1 MRGVERNEVDNG
13 FSLDAC
19 PLDSLLLDDF

>member
-1 MRGVERNEVDNG
+1 MRGVERNDVDNG

-19 PLDSLLLDDF
+19 PLDALLLDDF